1 MTQDRYTALILAG
14 DRGPDDPV
22 ALAAGVKRK
31 ALAEVA
37 GQPMLAHVIA
47 AIAASQAVG
56 RMLIVANQVEDIRAW
71 VRSSAYAE
79 RQDITYL
86 EGAGSPVSSVEKVL
100 TEGGA
105 SMPLLIVGAD
115 NPLMRSAD
123 IDAFL
128 AAAEASEGTGI
139 LAALAAE
146 SGFRERF
153 PTAPRTFIRIGKE
166 AYSGCNMFAVKT
178 PHIGSALRFWRK
190 IEDER
195 KKALRLVAAF
205 GLWSLIRVLFGWMDL
220 DRAFGR
226 VSEVLGVTVRPYLA
240 DNPLLAMD
248 VDAPAHLAIVDE
260 CLTKKEE
267 LAGQL

>member
-22 ALAAGVKRK
+22 ATAAGVKRK
-31 ALAEVA
+31 VLAEVG
-37 GQPMLAHVIA
+37 GQPMLAHVIEA
-47 AIAASQAVG
+47 VSASQAVG
-56 RMLIVANQVEDIRAW
+56 QILIVANQVEDIRDWAL
-71 VRSSAYAE
+71 SSVYAE
-79 RQDITYL
+79 RPDITYF
-86 EGAGSPVSSVEKVL
+86 EGAGSPVASVEKVL
-100 TEGGA
+100 TEAEAGL
-105 SMPLLIVGAD
+105 PLLVVGAD

-123 IDAFL
+123 IEAFL

-139 LAALAAE
+139 LAALVAE
-146 SGFRERF
+146 SRFRERF
-153 PTAPRTFIRIGKE
+153 PTAPRTFIRLGKE

-178 PHIGSALRFWRK
+178 PDIDSALRFWKK
-190 IEDER
+190 IEGQR

-205 GLWSLIRVLFGWMDL
+205 GLWSLVRVLLGWMDL
-220 DRAFGR
+220 ERAFER

-260 CLTKKEE
+260 CLTEKEE
-267 LAGQL
+267 LASQL